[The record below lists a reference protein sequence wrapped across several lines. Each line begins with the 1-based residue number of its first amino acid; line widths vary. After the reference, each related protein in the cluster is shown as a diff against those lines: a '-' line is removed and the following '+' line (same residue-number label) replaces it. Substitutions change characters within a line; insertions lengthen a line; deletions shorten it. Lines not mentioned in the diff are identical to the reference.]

1 MLEATEDKALA
12 ALAGE
17 GDRAAFARLV
27 DRHYGRI
34 FGLSWRLMRNRA
46 EAEDLAQDVC
56 VLLARRIGSYRGE
69 AAFTTWLYRLVLN
82 AARDRARA
90 GAARARAHDGFAEV
104 DDLRRGEEA
113 ARGREAEWLR
123 EAIAGLGP
131 EMRETAVLVL
141 DEGLTHDEA
150 AAVLE
155 VAPSTVSWRLME
167 MRKALKRL
175 AETAGGPG

>member
-1 MLEATEDKALA
+1 MLDTTDDRALA
-12 ALAGE
+12 ALAAA
-17 GDRAAFARLV
+17 GDRPAFARLV
-27 DRHYGRI
+27 DRHYDRI
-34 FGLSWRLMRNRA
+34 FAFSWRLMRTRA

-56 VLLARRIGSYRGE
+56 VTLARRIGSYRGE

-104 DDLRRGEEA
+104 DALRRGGAEA
-113 ARGREAEWLR
+113 RQREAEWLR
-123 EAIAGLGP
+123 EAIAGLP
-131 EMRETAVLVL
+131 EEMRETAVLVL
-141 DEGLTHDEA
+141 DEGLTHEQA

-167 MRKALKRL
+167 MRKTLRRL